1 MLEHKDKQKLIE
13 RILNIPDKK
22 VKGFWSKEIKL
33 LDQICKQFPHDQ
45 FWKSFKMSSK
55 LNSLSFFK
63 TKEGKERIVK
73 SIKKFDILSK
83 YKPKKLPTITIG
95 KKCGEDIKY
104 NKTKQTIK
112 QFLKDDRNT
121 RKNK

>member
-1 MLEHKDKQKLIE
+1 MLEHKDKQQLIE
-13 RILNIPDKK
+13 RILNIPDKR

-33 LDQICKQFPHDQ
+33 IDQIYKKFPHDK
-45 FWKSFKMSSK
+45 FWKSFKLASK
-55 LNSLSFFK
+55 LDSFSFFK
-63 TKEGKERIVK
+63 TKEGEERITK
-73 SIKKFDILSK
+73 GIEKFDVLSK
-83 YKPKKLPTITIG
+83 YKPRKLPEITIG
-95 KKCGEDIKY
+95 KKCGKDIKY

>member
-1 MLEHKDKQKLIE
+1 MLKHKDKQQLIE
-13 RILNIPDKK
+13 RILNIPGKR
-22 VKGFWSKEIKL
+22 VEGFWSREIKL
-33 LDQICKQFPHDQ
+33 IDQIYKEFPHDK
-45 FWKSFKMSSK
+45 FWKSFKLTSK
-55 LNSLSFFK
+55 LESLSFFK
-63 TKEGKERIVK
+63 TKEGKERIAK
-73 SIKKFDILSK
+73 GIKKFDVLSK
-83 YKPKKLPTITIG
+83 YKPRKLPEITIG